1 MTVSNAYLVIDAGGT
16 FLKSAVL
23 SPDGSVF
30 SGSSCIAKAFSS
42 SSRDKIL
49 GAIKLIIDGGIS
61 FINENDLALMGIGM
75 AFPGPFNYNEATPL
89 MEHKFASIKGVD
101 IRQFITET
109 SGLKNDIPVKFR
121 HDANAMLAGE
131 LWKGNAQEFQ
141 NAAIVTLGTGLGFAF
156 SVNGVVQ
163 CNEIGG
169 PRITIFKTPFK
180 EGILEDYV
188 SKRGFLRVYNEITG
202 KDIKSLDVSDI
213 AEMAL
218 DGDSDAK
225 KTFQEVSLIIS
236 DAIRP
241 ILEEKEI
248 ECLLFGGQISRSFCL
263 MEETVKNKLKDISKL
278 RKIAAVKSIENA
290 ALLGTLNELINPSY
304 IK

>member
-1 MTVSNAYLVIDAGGT
+1 MTDRNAYLVVDAGGT

-23 SPDGSVF
+23 GVDGSVF
-30 SGSSCIAKAFSS
+30 RDSSCVAKAFSS

-49 GAIKLIIDGGIS
+49 GAIKLIIEGGIS
-61 FINENDLALMGIGM
+61 YIKDKDLSLMGIGM

-101 IRQFITET
+101 IRQFINET
-109 SGLKNDIPVKFR
+109 SGLRNDIPVKFR

-131 LWKGNAQEFQ
+131 LWKGNAQNFQ

-156 SVNGVVQ
+156 SIDGVVQ

-169 PRITIFKTPFK
+169 PAITIFKTSYK
-180 EGILEDYV
+180 DGILEDYV
-188 SKRGFLRVYNEITG
+188 SKRGFTKVYNEITG
-202 KDIKSLDVSDI
+202 KDIKGFDVSDI

-218 DGDSDAK
+218 NGDFDAK
-225 KTFQEVSLIIS
+225 KTFHEVSLILS
-236 DAIRP
+236 EAIRP
-241 ILEEKEI
+241 ILEEKSI

-263 MEETVKNKLKDISKL
+263 MEETVKSKLKDVSKL
-278 RKIAAVKSIENA
+278 RKVTAVKSIENA
-290 ALLGTLNELINPSY
+290 ALLGTLNELIST
-304 IK
+304 